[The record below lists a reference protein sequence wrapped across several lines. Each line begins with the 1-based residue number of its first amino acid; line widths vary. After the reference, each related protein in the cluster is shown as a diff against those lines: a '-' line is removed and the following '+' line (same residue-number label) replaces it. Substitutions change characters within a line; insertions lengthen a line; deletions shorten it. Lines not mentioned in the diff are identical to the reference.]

1 MEFVRKAP
9 IGVSNRRAWF
19 LYELLMGKRLEIPDA
34 PHATAIDALDQKR
47 YFTGRPRVSSRHRV
61 RNNLL
66 GTAAFCPVIRRTPA
80 LIRMIEQNLGA
91 KANEIVGQTS
101 AQLVTRAASFLLLAD
116 SRASFEIEGE
126 RPPRGR
132 LERWGRA
139 ILQAGRSALNLDE
152 VVRLHGILI
161 EDSRFVK
168 IGLRPDGVF
177 LGERDVMGDPLPEF
191 IGARQKDLA
200 ELMNGLIDTNERM
213 REAQIDPVLQ
223 AAATAFGF
231 VYVHPFQDGNGRLH
245 RCLIH
250 HVLAERKFTPK
261 GIVFPVSSVML
272 DQIDRYRDT
281 LQAHSAPLMNFI
293 EWRSTPERN
302 VEVLNETAD
311 LYRYFDCTAA
321 AEFLYEC
328 VQRTVEKDLPREIEY
343 LRRQD
348 EAIQQIMETVEMPND
363 LAGKLVLFI
372 RQNSGRLGKKRR
384 EGEFKKLTDGE
395 VAAIESIVR
404 TAFADFGDR

>member
-1 MEFVRKAP
+1 
-9 IGVSNRRAWF
+9 
-19 LYELLMGKRLEIPDA
+19 
-34 PHATAIDALDQKR
+34 
-47 YFTGRPRVSSRHRV
+47 
-61 RNNLL
+61 
-66 GTAAFCPVIRRTPA
+66 
-80 LIRMIEQNLGA
+80 
-91 KANEIVGQTS
+91 
-101 AQLVTRAASFLLLAD
+101 
-116 SRASFEIEGE
+116 
-126 RPPRGR
+126 
-132 LERWGRA
+132 
-139 ILQAGRSALNLDE
+139 
-152 VVRLHGILI
+152 
-161 EDSRFVK
+161 
-168 IGLRPDGVF
+168 
-177 LGERDVMGDPLPEF
+177 
-191 IGARQKDLA
+191 
-200 ELMNGLIDTNERM
+200 
-213 REAQIDPVLQ
+213 
-223 AAATAFGF
+223 
-231 VYVHPFQDGNGRLH
+231 
-245 RCLIH
+245 
-250 HVLAERKFTPK
+250 
-261 GIVFPVSSVML
+261 ML